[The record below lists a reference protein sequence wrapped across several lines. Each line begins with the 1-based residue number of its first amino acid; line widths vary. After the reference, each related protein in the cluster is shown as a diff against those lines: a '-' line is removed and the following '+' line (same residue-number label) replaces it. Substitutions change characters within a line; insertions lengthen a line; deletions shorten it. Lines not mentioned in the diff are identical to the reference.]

1 MPAPGP
7 APAPHPTSLGRAPG
21 PLALPPPPLSAP
33 PGSLSSHSVIPSP
46 SPPAPHHIVL
56 QGLPPLP
63 GFRGLLGGVS
73 EKAPLPWE
81 AVSGCQDEREPGQAW
96 GVPERCLLSPPP
108 LQPSLLAGPAG
119 CSDLVVGRLWSCK
132 EPVQVLLLPRFP
144 HWTTGLC
151 WISLSLC
158 LHLCLYALSCLFKP
172 LRMRPR
178 NLFLCLFLLLS
189 FKIFPLDYS
198 YYPFNW

>member
-1 MPAPGP
+1 M
-7 APAPHPTSLGRAPG
+7 
-21 PLALPPPPLSAP
+21 SAP

-46 SPPAPHHIVL
+46 SPPAPPHIVL

-96 GVPERCLLSPPP
+96 GVPERCLLSP
-108 LQPSLLAGPAG
+108 LLSSLLSSQVPQVAVILWWAG
-119 CSDLVVGRLWSCK
+119 CGAAKSLSRSCCC
-132 EPVQVLLLPRFP
+132 LSFP
-144 HWTTGLC
+144 TGPQGLC

-178 NLFLCLFLLLS
+178 NLFLCLSLLLS
-189 FKIFPLDYS
+189 FKIFPMDYS